1 MALTY
6 RSVKGS
12 ALTIDE
18 LDDNFRYFTGS
29 HSITGSLII
38 ENNVST
44 SSIDIDYDNIGGYAV
59 DVTSSGGFST
69 PIRVTN
75 LPSVDPAVAGAL
87 WVDASANYVIKVS
100 QG

>member
-38 ENNVST
+38 ENNVSA

-59 DVTSSGGFST
+59 DVTSSGGF
-69 PIRVTN
+69 
-75 LPSVDPAVAGAL
+75 
-87 WVDASANYVIKVS
+87 
-100 QG
+100 

>member
-38 ENNVST
+38 ENNVSA
-44 SSIDIDYDNIGGYAV
+44 SSIDIDYDNTVY
-59 DVTSSGGFST
+59 VTTESNF
-69 PIRVTN
+69 N
-75 LPSVDPAVAGAL
+75 L
-87 WVDASANYVIKVS
+87 IMT
-100 QG
+100 

>member
-38 ENNVST
+38 ENNVSA